1 MISSVSGV
9 SFKGA
14 APVAPQDPL
23 SRPGK
28 YTTIPKEKAEG
39 KSSHKALKV
48 IGGLVATALVA
59 GALLVV
65 GKNQNWFKV
74 LDNADAVKNAP
85 FMDKCKHYLGVAADF
100 VAEKCWAPVK
110 DFGTKIVEWF
120 KNLRAPKNTPAA

>member
-1 MISSVSGV
+1 MISSVNSVG
-9 SFKGA
+9 FKGA
-14 APVAPQDPL
+14 AVSGYDPI

-28 YTTIPKEKAEG
+28 YTNMPKEKPES

-59 GALLVV
+59 GALLVA

-110 DFGTKIVEWF
+110 DFGTKIVEWV

>member
-28 YTTIPKEKAEG
+28 YTTMPKEKSES

-48 IGGLVATALVA
+48 IGGLVATALAA
-59 GALLVV
+59 GVLLVV
-65 GKNQNWFKV
+65 GKNRNWFKG
-74 LDNADAVKNAP
+74 LKAEELANAGIKE
-85 FMDKCKHYLGVAADF
+85 KCSHYLNIAAEF
-100 VAEKCWAPVK
+100 VDQKCWAPIK
-110 DFGTKIVEWF
+110 GLAGKAVEWV